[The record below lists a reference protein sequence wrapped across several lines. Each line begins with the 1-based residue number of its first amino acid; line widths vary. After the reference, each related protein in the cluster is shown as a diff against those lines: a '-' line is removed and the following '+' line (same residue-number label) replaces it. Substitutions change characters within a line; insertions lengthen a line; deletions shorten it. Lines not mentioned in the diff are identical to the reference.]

1 MQMLKGKSLLL
12 TLILIVISSCSL
24 EEEVFSDLSV
34 DSFKTTED
42 AQAAV
47 TAVYSGLLV
56 GSGFGYYGKD
66 YFTLAEVPSDVVGST
81 QAEVAQFD
89 KFTANNTNTVTEKLW
104 EDIYDLVAN
113 ANIAI
118 ARISEMPV
126 TGNTF
131 TGLVDESVKNALIA
145 EVRFLRGL
153 AYYDLTDLWGTVP
166 LVTTALSSSDDI
178 VNFKPSKATKE
189 ELEQQILD
197 DFNFAAGFLP
207 DGWGT
212 VNAGRADK
220 SSAWGMLAK
229 FYLRERDWA
238 KVIEF
243 SNKVINEGS
252 HSMYTGHPL
261 ELWNADNVNHPE
273 FLFSVKSAGA
283 RYNASA
289 TLNMMFTVWAYNG
302 GWSNYDIPVTVIS
315 GMEDGDLRRE
325 TIVTAYGWTA
335 YANYTYGYNYSDDP
349 HYLKKYAYHV
359 PSMGWAYSWYYPAA
373 SPAYQAYQNFGVT
386 IPILRYTDVYLA
398 KAEAINELSG
408 PVPEVFDMVNSVRD
422 RSGLPGLEAG
432 ADLDGNPWTA
442 TSLRMQILQERKSEF
457 VGEGGKRRQDLIR
470 HNLFEQTL
478 TTHFADLGLNIAV
491 TSDDILHDIPLSELE
506 NNPNLI
512 E

>member
-1 MQMLKGKSLLL
+1 MKMLKKKSLLL
-12 TLILIVISSCSL
+12 SLILIMASSCTL

-42 AQAAV
+42 AQAAI

-66 YFTLAEVPSDVVGST
+66 YFTLAEVPSDVVGSA

-89 KFTANNTNTVTEKLW
+89 KFTATNTNTVTEKLW
-104 EDIYDLVAN
+104 KDIYDLVAN

-131 TGLVDESVKNALIA
+131 TGLTDESVKNSLIA
-145 EVRFLRGL
+145 EARFLRGL
-153 AYYDLTDLWGTVP
+153 AYYDLTDLWGRVP
-166 LVTTALSSSDDI
+166 LVTQPLSSSNDI

-189 ELEQQILD
+189 ELDRQILD
-197 DFNFAAGFLP
+197 DFNFAAEFLP

-212 VNAGRADK
+212 INAGRADK
-220 SSAWGMLAK
+220 SSAWGMLTK
-229 FYLRERDWA
+229 FYLRERDWN
-238 KVIEF
+238 KVVEF
-243 SNKVINEGS
+243 ANKVINEGS
-252 HSMYTGHPL
+252 HTMYTGHPL
-261 ELWNADNVNHPE
+261 ELWNADNVNNSE
-273 FLFSVKSAGA
+273 FLFSVKSAGS

-302 GWSNYDIPVTVIS
+302 GWSNYDIPITVIA
-315 GMEDGDLRRE
+315 GMEEGDLRRE

-386 IPILRYTDVYLA
+386 IPILRYTDIYLA
-398 KAEAINELSG
+398 KAEATNEISG
-408 PVPEVFDMVNSVRD
+408 PGTLVIDMVNEVRI
-422 RSGLPGLEAG
+422 RSGLPALDVAT
-432 ADLDGNPWTA
+432 DLSGSPWTT

-470 HNLFEQTL
+470 HNLFEETL
-478 TTHFADLGLNIAV
+478 AQHFADLGLNIAI
-491 TSDDILHDIPLSELE
+491 TSDDILHDIPLNEQE